1 MNNLDEIRVSIN
13 EVDLKIIEDFK
24 TRMELAK
31 KVALYKKENNLPIYD
46 AAREK
51 ALIDKNINALNDKE
65 LEVYYLKIFKEILK
79 QSKEYQKKIIDNE

>member
-46 AAREK
+46 EAREK